1 MITIAIHQPQYLPW
15 VPYYDKADACDIFVY
30 LDTVQFQKNGLQ
42 NRNKIKTAQGGT
54 WLTVP
59 VHVKLGNLIKD
70 VKTSDSHWVKKHVAS
85 IEQNYSR
92 AAHAELF
99 RRGLRPLLEQAPEN
113 LADLNI
119 QITEWFFTQLE
130 VGCRRIRASE
140 LNILGNAQDLVI
152 DICKAL
158 GATRYL
164 SGKGASDYQDND
176 SFTREGIELVYQ
188 DYINQPYRQCHPGIG
203 FVPDLSALDLILNEG
218 PNARSI
224 MMAGRSKR

>member
-1 MITIAIHQPQYLPW
+1 MTTVAIHQPQYLPW
-15 VPYYDKADACDIFVY
+15 VPYCDKADACDIFVY
-30 LDTVQFQKNGLQ
+30 LDTVQYQKNGLQ
-42 NRNKIKTAQGGT
+42 NRNKIKTAQGGA

-59 VHVKLGNLIKD
+59 VHVKLGDLIKD
-70 VKTSDSHWVKKHVAS
+70 VKTSDSHWVKKHIAS

-99 RRGLRPLLEQAPEN
+99 GQGLRPLLEHGPDN

-119 QITEWFFTQLE
+119 QITEWFFSQLG
-130 VGCRRIRASE
+130 VGCRRVRASE
-140 LNILGNAQDLVI
+140 LNITGNAQELVI

-164 SGKGASDYQDND
+164 SGKGASDYQDNEC
-176 SFTREGIELVYQ
+176 FAREGIELVYQ
-188 DYINQPYRQCHPGIG
+188 DYTNQPYRQCHSGIG

-224 MMAGRSKR
+224 MMTGRNKK